1 MCRIRSRDCSVEIRW
16 LLISRL
22 DEGNMILGNMIKIT
36 MGRPVIVGE
45 AREAN
50 RLSFI
55 LILKELNN
63 L

>member
-1 MCRIRSRDCSVEIRW
+1 
-16 LLISRL
+16 
-22 DEGNMILGNMIKIT
+22 MILGNMMIKII

>member
-1 MCRIRSRDCSVEIRW
+1 M
-16 LLISRL
+16 ISRL
-22 DEGNMILGNMIKIT
+22 DEGNMILGNMSIKIT